1 MCLYCHSGAGFTLIA
16 GSLYNRNKAVTYRR
30 SIRME
35 VFLAVCSFVLIVTLT
50 FLNGYYIIVLDELE
64 LDHLNPAD
72 VAKRLNKLAYPEM
85 ILHATLLLVS
95 LIAWSPFLFLLSIP
109 IACWHVR
116 RLMRVEHLI
125 DPTEILR
132 FKKLQSARMESIVR
146 TIFYGLL
153 IIYAMFWMVTLIVN
167 TSKEHVGSHS

>member
-1 MCLYCHSGAGFTLIA
+1 
-16 GSLYNRNKAVTYRR
+16 
-30 SIRME
+30 ME

-72 VAKRLNKLAYPEM
+72 VAKRLNKLACTRFSAAYTVFTTHVALCLDPEM

-116 RLMRVEHLI
+116 R
-125 DPTEILR
+125 
-132 FKKLQSARMESIVR
+132 
-146 TIFYGLL
+146 
-153 IIYAMFWMVTLIVN
+153 
-167 TSKEHVGSHS
+167 

>member
-1 MCLYCHSGAGFTLIA
+1 
-16 GSLYNRNKAVTYRR
+16 
-30 SIRME
+30 ME
-35 VFLAVCSFVLIVTLT
+35 VFLAVCSFILIVTLT
-50 FLNGYYIIVLDELE
+50 FLNGYWIIVLDELE

-72 VAKRLNKLAYPEM
+72 VSKRLNRLAYPEM
-85 ILHATLLLVS
+85 ILHATLILVS
-95 LIAWSPFLFLLSIP
+95 LIAWSPFLFLLCVP

-116 RLMRVEHLI
+116 RIMRSEQFI

-132 FKKLQSARMESIVR
+132 FRKLQSARTGSITR

-167 TSKEHVGSHS
+167 SSKDRVGSHSS